1 VRAANVRRPHGRERE
16 DEGDDVATWPSLE
29 PQPERAGHDLF
40 ERYRA
45 RILAYCW
52 HELGS
57 REEAEDAVQT
67 TFLQAFRA
75 LRRGVEPEA
84 ESAWLFSIAKNVC
97 RARRRAAWRRA
108 RVETPADFQELQFE
122 APAVTSKSDELIQI
136 GDALAEMPEN
146 QRRAILLREW
156 QGFSYREIGADLGL
170 SQAAV
175 ETLIFRAR
183 RSLAHALEQP
193 RAKLAR
199 VRQGLDAGSL
209 IAALKSLLAG
219 STALKVAATAVAV
232 TTTVLA
238 TQGSTEQRP
247 ARPVQSPSH
256 AVRHQGGAPVQVGR
270 PHSALSSPAKG
281 PHKPVAA
288 GPSTRQPAGSPRSV
302 SPASAPSEGAQT
314 VAPEQPLAPEPAP
327 VVPPLATPA
336 PSTPVPAPAAP
347 RAPRPPA
354 LPSVSA
360 PAAPRAPQPPALPG
374 APALPPPAALPPAP
388 TPTVPQ
394 LPSAPAV
401 SAPSVPLP

>member
-1 VRAANVRRPHGRERE
+1 M
-16 DEGDDVATWPSLE
+16 ATWPSLE

-40 ERYRA
+40 ERYRS
-45 RILAYCW
+45 RILTYCW

-84 ESAWLFSIAKNVC
+84 EAAWLFSIAKNVC

-108 RVETPADFQELQFE
+108 RVETPADLQALQFE

-193 RAKLAR
+193 RAKVAR

-209 IAALKSLLAG
+209 IAALKSFLVG

-232 TTTVLA
+232 TTAVLA

-247 ARPVQSPSH
+247 ARPVHSPSH
-256 AVRHQGGAPVQVGR
+256 AARPQGGAPVQVSR
-270 PHSALSSPAKG
+270 PHSALSSPVKG

-288 GPSTRQPAGSPRSV
+288 GPSTRQPAGSPRSPSTQQPAGSPRSV

-314 VAPEQPLAPEPAP
+314 LAPEQPLAPEPGS
-327 VVPPLATPA
+327 VVPLLATPA
-336 PSTPVPAPAAP
+336 PSTPVPAPSAP
-347 RAPRPPA
+347 RVPQPPA

-360 PAAPRAPQPPALPG
+360 PAVPPAPQPPALPG
-374 APALPPPAALPPAP
+374 APALPPPPALPPAP
-388 TPTVPQ
+388 SPTVPP
-394 LPSAPAV
+394 LPSAPAA

>member
-1 VRAANVRRPHGRERE
+1 M
-16 DEGDDVATWPSLE
+16 ATWPSLE

-108 RVETPADFQELQFE
+108 RVETPADLQELQFE

-193 RAKLAR
+193 RAKVAR
-199 VRQGLDAGSL
+199 LRQGLDLGSL

-232 TTTVLA
+232 TTAVLA
-238 TQGSTEQRP
+238 AQGSTEQRP
-247 ARPVQSPSH
+247 ARPVHSPSH
-256 AVRHQGGAPVQVGR
+256 AARPHGGAPVQVGR
-270 PHSALSSPAKG
+270 PHSALSSPVKG

-288 GPSTRQPAGSPRSV
+288 GPSTRQPAGSPRSPSTQQPAGSPRSV

-314 VAPEQPLAPEPAP
+314 LAPERPLAPEPAP
-327 VVPPLATPA
+327 VVPSVATPA

-347 RAPRPPA
+347 RVPQPPA

-360 PAAPRAPQPPALPG
+360 PAAPPAPQPPALPG
-374 APALPPPAALPPAP
+374 APALPPPPALPPAP
-388 TPTVPQ
+388 SPTVPP
-394 LPSAPAV
+394 LPSAPAA